1 MALWLGAMSEVVV
14 PLELAEIGAFADLY
28 RSASPEVVGQC
39 GVALKELD
47 ESVVLAATRLD
58 VLALN
63 RVLGLGLTGRP
74 SDAGLAQMVETVE
87 TIGSARFF
95 VQVAPTEWSAD
106 VASRLMGLGLRHHN
120 NWIRLTREL
129 VHLPV
134 APAGD
139 LAVQLIGPKQADV
152 FSRIVAAAYG
162 HPPEVAPLTGCVIG
176 RPGWRHYLAYED
188 DEAIA
193 AGAMFVAGEAAWL
206 GFAATAAER
215 RGRGAQTA
223 LVVRR
228 LEDAAADGCKWVSVE
243 TAEQTP
249 EREAPSFRN
258 LSRLGF
264 TVAYTRPNYVWVR

>member
-1 MALWLGAMSEVVV
+1 MSESIV
-14 PLELAEIGAFADLY
+14 PLELAEMGAFADLY
-28 RSASPEVVGQC
+28 RSASPEVVKQC

-47 ESVVLAATRLD
+47 EGVVLAATRMD

-63 RVLGLGLTGRP
+63 RVLGLGLTRRP
-74 SDAGLAQMVETVE
+74 SDAGLAQMVDAFE
-87 TIGSARFF
+87 TIGSSRFF
-95 VQVAPTEWSAD
+95 VQVAPTEALAD
-106 VASRLMGLGLRHHN
+106 VASRLKGLGLRHHN

-129 VHLPV
+129 VHLPR

-139 LAVQLIGPKQADV
+139 VTVKPIGPSDADL

-176 RPGWRHYLAYED
+176 RPGWRHYLAFED

-193 AGAMFVAGEAAWL
+193 AGAMFVAAEAAWF

-228 LEDAAADGCKWVSVE
+228 LEDAGAEGCRWVSVE

-264 TVAYTRPNYVWVR
+264 TVAYTRPNYVWAR